1 MYSFKQVILFS
12 LYAIFISTAFAQTD
26 VDALRYSTPSVVG
39 SARNIAVGNTMGTIG
54 ADASALSTNPAA
66 IGKFS
71 STEFSVS
78 PAISINRSNSMYL
91 GNTTKDSKVKF
102 QLANAS
108 IVIASKYSNS
118 SAKKWNG
125 LKFGIGINQIANFN
139 NKFYFEGTN
148 TQNSLL
154 TSYSDQL
161 KDRDYIQSEEDA
173 QTKYPF
179 GASIAYL
186 LGLIT
191 ADSTGNIY
199 YATDSVPVLQEF
211 TIDRS
216 GGINELAIGVG
227 SIYND
232 KIMIGAS
239 VGLPIVNY
247 TERITLKESDITNA
261 VDDFNSFTNVNYL
274 KSRGIGFNLK
284 VGVIGMPI
292 TNLRLSLAIQTPGV
306 IFMRDAYLTSMEVD
320 YQSLSEYL
328 TGDSPDGSSKYKYI
342 QPWKVTAGA
351 GYIHKYGFVSAEY
364 ELSDASNS
372 KIKFNQSDADIKSY
386 QNFVNDNIRGKYG
399 LFHTIKAGVEFKYDP
414 IRIRA
419 GVQYRTSPFKDNAA
433 PTTIKTSALT
443 YSAGFGYRGKHFS
456 ADIAYAQT
464 NSKEMYVPYQTN
476 IGSAP
481 NAILSAKKPAIIL
494 TLGYKL

>member
-1 MYSFKQVILFS
+1 MYSIKQVFTVGLF
-12 LYAIFISTAFAQTD
+12 AIFISNAIAQTD
-26 VDALRYSTPSVVG
+26 IDALRYSTPSVVG

-71 STEFSVS
+71 STEFSIS
-78 PAISINRSNSMYL
+78 PAISINRSNSTYL
-91 GNTTKDSKVKF
+91 DNSTKDSKVRF
-102 QLANAS
+102 QLSGAS
-108 IVIASKYSNS
+108 LVIASKYSNTS
-118 SAKKWNG
+118 GKKWNG
-125 LKFGIGINQIANFN
+125 LKFGFAFNQLANFN

-148 TQNSLL
+148 TNNSLL
-154 TSYSDQL
+154 TFYSDQL
-161 KDRDYIQSEEDA
+161 KDRDIIQSEDDA

-211 TIDRS
+211 NIERS

-239 VGLPIVNY
+239 IGMPIVNY
-247 TERITLKESDITNA
+247 TERINLKESDVTNV
-261 VDDFNSFTNVNYL
+261 VDDFNNYTNATYL
-274 KSRGIGFNLK
+274 KSRGVGFNVK

-292 TNLRLSLAIQTPGV
+292 SNLRLSLAVQTPGI
-306 IFMRDAYLTSMEVD
+306 IFMRDAYLTNMEVD
-320 YQSLSEYL
+320 YASLSEYL
-328 TGDSPDGSSKYKYI
+328 TGESPDGASKYKYV

-372 KIKFNQSDADIKSY
+372 KLKFNQTDAGTKSY
-386 QNFVNDNIRGKYG
+386 QNLVNNSINTKYG

-414 IRIRA
+414 IRLRA
-419 GVQYRTSPFKDNAA
+419 GVQYRTSPFKESAA
-433 PTTIKTSALT
+433 PTTIKTSSLT

-456 ADIAYAQT
+456 ADIAYVQT
-464 NSKEMYVPYQTN
+464 NQKEMYVPYQTN
-476 IGSAP
+476 NTPTATLTS
-481 NAILSAKKPAIIL
+481 KKPAIVL
-494 TLGYKL
+494 TVGYKL